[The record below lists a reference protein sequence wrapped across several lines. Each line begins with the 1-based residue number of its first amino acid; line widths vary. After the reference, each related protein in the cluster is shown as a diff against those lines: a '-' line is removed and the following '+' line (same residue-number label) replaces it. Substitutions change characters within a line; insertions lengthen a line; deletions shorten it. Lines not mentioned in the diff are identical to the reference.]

1 MQFHL
6 VEMREVHINQNLEHA
21 AISDML
27 YLTKNYG
34 FTAIDCIYIPQKYSD
49 LLCFLLYVKFGC

>member
-1 MQFHL
+1 
-6 VEMREVHINQNLEHA
+6 MREVYINQNLEHA
-21 AISDML
+21 EISDML

-34 FTAIDCIYIPQKYSD
+34 FTAIHCIYIPQKYSD